1 MKKYGGDPTSKED
14 LEVAHEIFSN
24 EVQILK
30 EMLKGLDFTVFFQDN
45 GWASLQFLQDAAEYI
60 LANTVEKKGTVSF
73 MKKFQGHVKR
83 LRSAF
88 NILNPAG
95 ELTEEES
102 GWAQCFMAISSY
114 VTKMTTGVHNTEQMN
129 RHVEKM
135 VQEAIFSSGVETL
148 FDEKDREENIFG
160 DEFVEELE
168 DVKLPFTK
176 FQLLI
181 KLIKKAI
188 KAYGKTNKVQA
199 EKFDAMLQKVI
210 DEYNTRDNL
219 TFTNDVASDT
229 IDAVT
234 GIVDEKINDLTEQLV
249 QIFKDLK
256 ADSQKFKELG
266 ISFEEKAF
274 YDILVNV
281 RDAHGF
287 EYSDERCIELAKKVK
302 LLVDDMTVYADFINN
317 NNLKGK
323 LAYDLATL
331 MYHEGYPPQW
341 NDEVFQ
347 KILTQVNNY
356 KNKQ

>member
-1 MKKYGGDPTSKED
+1 M
-14 LEVAHEIFSN
+14 
-24 EVQILK
+24 
-30 EMLKGLDFTVFFQDN
+30 
-45 GWASLQFLQDAAEYI
+45 
-60 LANTVEKKGTVSF
+60 
-73 MKKFQGHVKR
+73 
-83 LRSAF
+83 
-88 NILNPAG
+88 
-95 ELTEEES
+95 
-102 GWAQCFMAISSY
+102 
-114 VTKMTTGVHNTEQMN
+114 
-129 RHVEKM
+129 
-135 VQEAIFSSGVETL
+135 
-148 FDEKDREENIFG
+148 
-160 DEFVEELE
+160 
-168 DVKLPFTK
+168 
-176 FQLLI
+176 
-181 KLIKKAI
+181 
-188 KAYGKTNKVQA
+188 
-199 EKFDAMLQKVI
+199 
-210 DEYNTRDNL
+210 
-219 TFTNDVASDT
+219 ASDT

-331 MYHEGYPPQW
+331 IYHEGYPPQW